1 MLSEFLREAGRQL
14 AAYLAQK
21 QVQLPAPDGTLGG
34 YRLGVPQVYV
44 GWLPPGMVLGE
55 QSRAAP
61 PCVILGAAQA
71 SADNRESRVQLT
83 LTAAVYDPG
92 HQLWQEGALQTK
104 LGFEGYQ
111 ALLTLLEA
119 LQAYLLG
126 QGALAGWELSGPVT
140 LCTNEEQP
148 WPYWYGRLEF
158 AVEGPGLPLTRF
170 ADLM

>member
-1 MLSEFLREAGRQL
+1 MLSEFLREASREL
-14 AAYLAQK
+14 TAYLEHK
-21 QVQLPAPDGTLGG
+21 QLQLPVQDETLGG
-34 YRLGVPQVYV
+34 YRLGSPGVHV
-44 GWLPPGMVLGE
+44 GWVPPGMVLGE
-55 QSRAAP
+55 GSAVKP
-61 PCVILGAAQA
+61 PCVILGAAQ
-71 SADNRESRVQLT
+71 SLQDNQESTVQLT
-83 LTAAVYDPG
+83 LTAVVYDPG
-92 HQLWQEGALQTK
+92 HQQWREGTLQTQM
-104 LGFEGYQ
+104 GFEGYGT
-111 ALLTLLEA
+111 LLTLLEA